1 MSDIK
6 NELSNSI
13 FNAIFDDEDLTEL
26 EDKKVIAQKLGYEL
40 SVKAIISC
48 ELDCVEQLEKENAQL
63 KADNAELVEALEMA
77 MDKLDSASFQLISN
91 PNHSTWEMGQL
102 MALMAELLQKHK
114 EPNNA

>member
-13 FNAIFDDEDLTEL
+13 FNAIFDDDDLTEL

-48 ELDCVEQLEKENAQL
+48 ELDCVEQLEKENAKL
-63 KADNAELVEALEMA
+63 KADKAELVDIIKQL
-77 MDKLDSASFQLISN
+77 DKHYCELVDSGDAGNWN
-91 PNHSTWEMGQL
+91 PNDEEVIKL
-102 MALMAELLQKHK
+102 ARKLLQKHK
-114 EPNNA
+114 EQNNE